1 MNEEPSKELPETFEE
16 LAKWFEHF
24 LKLAGVAAECG
35 AESVQELTRR
45 IAYYQGYM
53 DATQLAHE
61 PGEECLANGR
71 LRLGIEV
78 DAIDKSTKHIRRNG
92 PTVPDAFDEFLD
104 LLARYREMVD
114 DIARISNNDT
124 YATTLKLEVAR
135 FEGYRE
141 AMSLSGH
148 DPALII
154 HGLIRL
160 RDAIRIFK
168 RGIGK

>member
-1 MNEEPSKELPETFEE
+1 MNKEPPKELPETFEE

-24 LKLAGVAAECG
+24 LKLAGDAAECG
-35 AESVQELTRR
+35 SESVQELTRR

-78 DAIDKSTKHIRRNG
+78 DALDKSTRNIRRTG
-92 PTVPDAFDEFLD
+92 PTVPDAFDEFLY
-104 LLARYREMVD
+104 LLRQYQQTVENAAMPSADKLALR
-114 DIARISNNDT
+114 
-124 YATTLKLEVAR
+124 LEVAR

-160 RDAIRIFK
+160 RDAIQIFE